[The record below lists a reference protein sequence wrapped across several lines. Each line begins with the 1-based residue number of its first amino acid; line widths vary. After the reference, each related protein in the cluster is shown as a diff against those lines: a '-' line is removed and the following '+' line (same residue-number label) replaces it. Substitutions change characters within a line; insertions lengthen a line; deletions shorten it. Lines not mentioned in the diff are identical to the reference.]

1 MQDALTDSVKEI
13 KGTVEKITYRNESNA
28 YTVAEVRIDSKSQTV
43 VGIMPFLTEGDE
55 AVFYGT
61 FTVHPSYGEQFKAES
76 FERKAPQN
84 SAAVLRYLSSGAIR
98 GIGPATAQKIVEKF
112 GADTLEII
120 QNRPQDLASIK
131 GITLSKAKQI
141 SEEYQKQYGVRD
153 IMMMLS
159 KYGATPDK
167 CLAIYRRFGDKSTD
181 MIKSNP
187 YALCEEGID
196 FRFETAEDIA
206 EDFSFDKNSELRVS
220 AGVEYVLRKNLA
232 NGHTCLPREKL
243 CEVAVNL
250 LECKRDTVEDC
261 CDRLTECF
269 RIKTKTVNGTEYL
282 SIPEYYSAEEH
293 IAARLVSVKRYID
306 RAVTVDTLE
315 IENVERKLGI
325 EFEELQKQAIFE
337 AFSSGI
343 LVLTGGPGTGKTTTL
358 NAIISLFEN
367 RNLDLELAAPT
378 GRAAKRMTELTG
390 REAKTIHRLL
400 EVEWTDGDKQ
410 QFSRNEKNPL
420 NCDVIIVDEASMIDA
435 LLFDSLLKAL
445 RLSCRIILVGD
456 SDQLPAVGAG
466 NVLND
471 ILSSDIFPSIRLKKV
486 FRQAGKSKIVTN
498 AHAIINGESPDFSS
512 KESDCFFLR
521 RQDRFAVSNTV
532 LELVSE
538 RLPKAYGFD
547 PIRDIQVLCPS
558 RMTETGTV
566 NLNNILQSTLN
577 PNTSGKQQLSFKGI
591 YLREGDKVM
600 QIKNNY
606 DLQYRRDNGEY
617 GTGVFNGDVGFI
629 TDIDKRGGI
638 LKVRF
643 DDRVVTYFSEDLGQ
657 LELAYAVTVH
667 KSQGSEYDC
676 VVLPL
681 FDVPQKLKYRNLLYT
696 AVTRAKKLLVAVG
709 NDTVWT
715 DMVANDRKTLRYTML
730 KQFLKEDSAYESFN
744 KPY

>member
-1 MQDALTDSVKEI
+1 MEEALSDSVKEI
-13 KGTVEKITYRNESNA
+13 KGIVEKITYRNESNA
-28 YTVAEVRIDSKSQTV
+28 YTVAEVRIESESQTV
-43 VGIMPFLTEGDE
+43 VGVMPFLTEGDE

-61 FTVHPSYGEQFKAES
+61 YTVHPSYGEQFKAES
-76 FERKAPQN
+76 FERKTPQN
-84 SAAVLRYLSSGAIR
+84 SAAVLRYLSSGTIK

-120 QNRPQDLASIK
+120 QNRPQDLAAIK
-131 GITLSKAKQI
+131 GITLAKAKQI

-159 KYGATPDK
+159 RYGVTPDK

-243 CEVAVNL
+243 CDVAVKL

-269 RIKTKTVNGTEYL
+269 RVKTKTVNGTEYL
-282 SIPEYYSAEEH
+282 SIPEYYLAEEH

-306 RAVTVDTLE
+306 RAVTVDSLE

-325 EFEELQKQAIFE
+325 EFEDLQKQAIFE

-486 FRQAGKSKIVTN
+486 FRQAVKSKIVTN
-498 AHAIINGESPDFSS
+498 AHAIIKGENPDFSS

-532 LELVSE
+532 IELVSE
-538 RLPKAYGFD
+538 RLPNAYGFD

-577 PNTSGKQQLSFKGI
+577 PNTSGKQQLAFKGI

-643 DDRVVTYFSEDLGQ
+643 DDRIVTYFSEDLGQ

-709 NDTVWT
+709 NDTVWA

-730 KQFLKEDSAYESFN
+730 KQFLKEDSDYESLN

>member
-1 MQDALTDSVKEI
+1 MQDILTDSVKEI
-13 KGTVEKITYRNESNA
+13 KGTVERITYRNEGNS
-28 YTVAEVRIDSKSQTV
+28 YTVAEVKADGKSQTV
-43 VGIMPFLTEGDE
+43 VGILPFLTEGDE
-55 AVFYGT
+55 AVFYGEY
-61 FTVHPSYGEQFKAES
+61 TVHPSYGEQFKAEH

-84 SAAVLRYLSSGAIR
+84 SASILRYLSSGAIR

-112 GADTLEII
+112 GADTLDVI
-120 QNRPQDLASIK
+120 QNRPEDLATIK
-131 GITLSKAKQI
+131 GITLSKAKQL

-167 CLAIYRRFGDKSTD
+167 CLAVYRRFGDKSTD

-206 EDFSFDKNSELRVS
+206 EDMSFDKNSELRVS

-243 CEVAVNL
+243 CEVAVRL

-269 RIKTKTVNGTEYL
+269 RIKSKTVNGTEYL
-282 SIPEYYSAEEH
+282 SIPEYFSAEEH
-293 IAARLVSVKRYID
+293 IAARLISVKRYID
-306 RAVTVDTLE
+306 KAVTVDKLE
-315 IENVERKLGI
+315 IENVERRLGI
-325 EFEELQKQAIFE
+325 EFEDLQKQAIFE

-367 RNLDLELAAPT
+367 RSLDIELAAPT

-400 EVEWTDGDKQ
+400 EVEWGEGDKQ
-410 QFSRNEKNPL
+410 QFSRNERNPL

-445 RLSCRIILVGD
+445 RLSCRVILVGD

-471 ILSSDIFPSIRLKKV
+471 ILSSEIFPSIRLKKV

-512 KESDCFFLR
+512 NESDCFFLR
-521 RQDRFAVSNTV
+521 RQDRFAVCNTV

-538 RLPKAYGFD
+538 RLPNAYGFD

-566 NLNNILQSTLN
+566 NLNNILQSALN
-577 PNTSGKQQLSFKGI
+577 PSTSGKQQLSFKGI

-629 TDIDKRGGI
+629 TEIDKRGGI

-643 DDRVVTYFSEDLGQ
+643 DDRVATYFSEDLAQ

-667 KSQGSEYDC
+667 KSQGSEYTC
-676 VVLPL
+676 VLLPL

-709 NDTVWT
+709 NDNIWT
-715 DMVANDRKTLRYTML
+715 EMVANDRKTLRYTML
-730 KQFLKEDSAYESFN
+730 KQFLKEDSSYESLD